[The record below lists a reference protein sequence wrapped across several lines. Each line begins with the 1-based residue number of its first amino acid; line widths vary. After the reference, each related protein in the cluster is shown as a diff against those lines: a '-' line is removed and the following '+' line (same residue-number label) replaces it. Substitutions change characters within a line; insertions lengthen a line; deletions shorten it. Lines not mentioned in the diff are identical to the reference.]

1 VQRAGRQLA
10 LRAARLGGGAATIWA
25 RTWTGAD
32 RREPIGGRLA
42 GRSGAPGVTP
52 QRVAPQIGR
61 IARARSRWHATC
73 NVPQRF
79 VGLCTKARPI
89 GVRNRLKHFVV
100 ASDKEGVGAGST
112 RIRSRFKEE
121 TAVVVVSYSGKE
133 INAKL
138 VYYGTGLSGKT
149 TNLEAIYEAVP
160 ETSRGKMVSM
170 KTQSDRTLF
179 FDLLPLD
186 LGEVMGFKTRFL
198 LYTVPGQVFYNATR
212 KLVLKGADAIVF
224 VADSER
230 GKMDENKESLSN
242 LRANL
247 AEYKVN
253 LDDLPWVLQ
262 YNKRDLP
269 DVYQPE
275 ELNRELNPGN
285 VPWVEAVATKGTGVL
300 ETFRL
305 VSQMLLERVTKD
317 LKRSPGTSSSRE
329 VPRPSPAAGSAPSVS
344 VANPTPAS
352 STPTPSSTF
361 TAPTAA
367 PAPAAPAPSPFT
379 TTRGEFGTQ
388 HPAAERAERTAAPPP
403 PARSIQKETPSS
415 TTDNGF
421 FQRSDR
427 REIEIPGDNRLV
439 RSAPAESAPVQRA
452 QAGEPLVVPIRLDG
466 SVREIVLRIVI
477 EQPEQADKGR

>member
-1 VQRAGRQLA
+1 
-10 LRAARLGGGAATIWA
+10 
-25 RTWTGAD
+25 
-32 RREPIGGRLA
+32 
-42 GRSGAPGVTP
+42 
-52 QRVAPQIGR
+52 
-61 IARARSRWHATC
+61 
-73 NVPQRF
+73 
-79 VGLCTKARPI
+79 
-89 GVRNRLKHFVV
+89 
-100 ASDKEGVGAGST
+100 
-112 RIRSRFKEE
+112 
-121 TAVVVVSYSGKE
+121 VVVVSYSGKE

-269 DVYQPE
+269 DVYTPE
-275 ELNRELNPGN
+275 ELNRELNPQN

-300 ETFRL
+300 ETFRM

-317 LKRSPGTSSSRE
+317 LKRSPSAATGRE
-329 VPRPSPAAGSAPSVS
+329 VPRPSPAAP
-344 VANPTPAS
+344 
-352 STPTPSSTF
+352 
-361 TAPTAA
+361 A
-367 PAPAAPAPSPFT
+367 PAPAPMPQAQAPAPPPPAAPAPSPFT
-379 TTRGEFGTQ
+379 TTRGEFGAPSPPQ
-388 HPAAERAERTAAPPP
+388 HPAAERAERTAAAPP
-403 PARSIQKETPSS
+403 PARSIQKESPQPAP
-415 TTDNGF
+415 DNGF
-421 FQRSDR
+421 FQREPN
-427 REIEIPGDNRLV
+427 REIAIPGDNRLV
-439 RSAPAESAPVQRA
+439 RPSEPAPPARTAPAS
-452 QAGEPLVVPIRLDG
+452 EPLVIPVRLDG
-466 SVREIVLRIVI
+466 SVKEIVLRIVI
-477 EQPEQADKGR
+477 EQPSNAEQRR

>member
-1 VQRAGRQLA
+1 LSTRA
-10 LRAARLGGGAATIWA
+10 
-25 RTWTGAD
+25 
-32 RREPIGGRLA
+32 
-42 GRSGAPGVTP
+42 
-52 QRVAPQIGR
+52 
-61 IARARSRWHATC
+61 C
-73 NVPQRF
+73 
-79 VGLCTKARPI
+79 PI

-100 ASDKEGVGAGST
+100 ASDKEGVGAERP

-269 DVYQPE
+269 DVYTPD
-275 ELNRELNPGN
+275 ELNRGLNTSN

-317 LKRSPGTSSSRE
+317 LKRTPGTSSSRE
-329 VPRPSPAAGSAPSVS
+329 VPRPSPAAAPSPLLS
-344 VANPTPAS
+344 TPMAPA
-352 STPTPSSTF
+352 PTPSPTF
-361 TAPTAA
+361 SPPS
-367 PAPAAPAPSPFT
+367 PASPAPSPFT
-379 TTRGEFGTQ
+379 STRGELGTQ

-403 PARSIQKETPSS
+403 PARSIQKEGPSS
-415 TTDNGF
+415 TPDNGF
-421 FQRSDR
+421 FQRTER

-439 RSAPAESAPVQRA
+439 RSTPTEPAPAQRA

-477 EQPEQADKGR
+477 EQPEKADQGR